1 MPVFRVTIA
10 GLIGGYTVRFI
21 GLILL
26 VITVSGCSAMMVG
39 GGNGASTASRTAA
52 SSASDS
58 SITAAVR
65 SNLAADAAVSSFGLG
80 VRTDNGKVILSGTV
94 NSYTAYDQA
103 ERVTIRTDGVK
114 SIENHIQVE
123 IIE

>member
-1 MPVFRVTIA
+1 MRTV
-10 GLIGGYTVRFI
+10 GLMV
-21 GLILL
+21 LILA
-26 VITVSGCSAMMVG
+26 VSGCSAMMVG
-39 GGNGASTASRTAA
+39 GGHGASTAGGAVAS

-65 SNLAADAAVSSFGLG
+65 SQLAADSAVNSFGLG
-80 VRTDNGKVILSGTV
+80 VRTNSGKVTLSGTV
-94 NSYTAYDQA
+94 NSYMAYDQA

-114 SIENHIQVE
+114 SVENQIRVE